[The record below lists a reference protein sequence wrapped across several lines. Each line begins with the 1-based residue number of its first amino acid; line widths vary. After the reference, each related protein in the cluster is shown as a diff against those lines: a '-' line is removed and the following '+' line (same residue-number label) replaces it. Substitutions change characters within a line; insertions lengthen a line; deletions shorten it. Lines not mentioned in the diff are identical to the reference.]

1 MLKRTWP
8 YDMWSLGVAWLELV
22 LGTREVFQVR
32 ACASS
37 GFIRCCCPTHAP

>member
-22 LGTREVFQVR
+22 LGTRDVFQARPPV
-32 ACASS
+32 
-37 GFIRCCCPTHAP
+37 